1 MIQLGFE
8 YESSHIILR
17 ERERERSSSITHM
30 IETFKIAMW
39 LTVYI
44 ERAMSNA
51 EFSFVI

>member
-8 YESSHIILR
+8 YESLTEYW
-17 ERERERSSSITHM
+17 ERERPSSITHM

-44 ERAMSNA
+44 EKAMSNA